1 MHGWLCFPF
10 TDPRRLF
17 FLRCVSI
24 PGSGGASRKCC
35 CTLTLQSQ
43 PSSDTSSHLQLC
55 RCFPSLCSLA
65 VWLLFRVHLSVF
77 PVSQC
82 YCRKRTV
89 WFVAAAFFGNHEQM
103 SGSGV
108 VCSPC
113 SGSSGWWLEVYFSD
127 VLCVYA
133 GEDSKGWQGTPCVTP
148 EKGGSLSSSSW
159 GCTRG
164 AERVWMSS
172 FYSFFIQNSCSAQVI
187 DTHEVWSSSL
197 LILTLQSVG
206 TVGGGE
212 PCYFFLCFCFL
223 TEVSVWQPDSNFRNP

>member
-17 FLRCVSI
+17 FLGCVSI

-108 VCSPC
+108 VWELRLMVGGLFQWCAVC
-113 SGSSGWWLEVYFSD
+113 LRWRGL
-127 VLCVYA
+127 
-133 GEDSKGWQGTPCVTP
+133 QGLTGYTVCYPWKRRQP
-148 EKGGSLSSSSW
+148 G
-159 GCTRG
+159 
-164 AERVWMSS
+164 
-172 FYSFFIQNSCSAQVI
+172 
-187 DTHEVWSSSL
+187 L
-197 LILTLQSVG
+197 LILGLYRRSRKGLDEQSLFILYSKFLFCTGDRYPRGVKLLFANFNLAICG
-206 TVGGGE
+206 NCRGGV
-212 PCYFFLCFCFL
+212 PSYFFLCFCFL
-223 TEVSVWQPDSNFRNP
+223 TDVSVWQPDSNFRNP

>member
-17 FLRCVSI
+17 FLGCVSI

-55 RCFPSLCSLA
+55 RCFPSICSLA

-82 YCRKRTV
+82 YCLKRTV

-133 GEDSKGWQGTPCVTP
+133 GEDSQGLTGYTVCYPWKRRQP
-148 EKGGSLSSSSW
+148 E
-159 GCTRG
+159 
-164 AERVWMSS
+164 
-172 FYSFFIQNSCSAQVI
+172 
-187 DTHEVWSSSL
+187 L
-197 LILTLQSVG
+197 LILGLYRRSRKGLDEQSLFILYSKFLFCTGDRYPRGVKLLFANFNLAICG
-206 TVGGGE
+206 NCRGGV

-223 TEVSVWQPDSNFRNP
+223 PEVSVWQPDSNFRNP